1 VIGWRVSRN
10 PVWDLSGNTLYKI
23 GLLGGGMVASV
34 LFYIVTM
41 WILRSEELKF
51 IGGMVRRKRQ
61 YDA

>member
-1 VIGWRVSRN
+1 
-10 PVWDLSGNTLYKI
+10 
-23 GLLGGGMVASV
+23 MVASV

-51 IGGMVRRKRQ
+51 IWGMVRRKRQ